1 VRCYSA
7 DVDVYAIEDV
17 YDHDMLGVVP
27 LPVVVGVVPDVGVV
41 PVGVAGVGVAAGGGG
56 ATFVHG
62 PPVAV
67 VHAPCMWSP
76 GKAPGAGPP
85 GVPGAGAGAGT
96 ASHEIW

>member
-41 PVGVAGVGVAAGGGG
+41 PVGVAGVGVAAGGSGTSNFKHVCNTAARALSG
-56 ATFVHG
+56 NQLRTHNLKLQTL
-62 PPVAV
+62 P
-67 VHAPCMWSP
+67 SP
-76 GKAPGAGPP
+76 
-85 GVPGAGAGAGT
+85 
-96 ASHEIW
+96 